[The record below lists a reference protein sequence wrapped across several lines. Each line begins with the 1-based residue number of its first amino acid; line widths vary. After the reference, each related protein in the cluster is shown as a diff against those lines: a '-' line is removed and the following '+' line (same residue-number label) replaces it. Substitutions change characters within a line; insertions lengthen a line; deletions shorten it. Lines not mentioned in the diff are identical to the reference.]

1 MQYDHLMK
9 KASASEDP
17 MQRICYVASAFA
29 SMYSHTYERLTKP
42 FNPMLGETFE
52 YIGNGWKL
60 I

>member
-1 MQYDHLMK
+1 MK